1 MSDDQVL
8 LVRGDGLEKNCW
20 LIVLVGGRE
29 VVLRGKKKKVEKI
42 KLSIGFR
49 TVFVS
54 VGGSVG
60 PHSGSHLV

>member
-29 VVLRGKKKKVEKI
+29 VVLRGKKKVEKI
-42 KLSIGFR
+42 KMSIGFG